1 MSAAPP
7 TVRSPGR
14 TWLLLV
20 VLHVPFIVFAIAQA
34 GFGLAHTP
42 PPSSSHGALAVV
54 LVLAASAIQVRHSL
68 AAARGT
74 RPRYWPWSLA
84 LLVAIVYVPAPW
96 FGARWAPLPW
106 FVLTS
111 FAMLLDRRLVVGA
124 IVAGEGAWFLVMEYA
139 EPGLANVAA
148 QIAYLAA
155 VHLLGLIGLYGAI
168 RLVRLHDGLR
178 AARAELA
185 DLAMGRERLRISRD
199 LHDLL
204 GQSLTAVSLKGDLAI
219 GLLERNDIP
228 RAITEID
235 GLTAI
240 ARSTLRDV
248 LDIAH
253 REPPIALA
261 SEIERMVELLASIGT
276 ETRVDLMPG
285 RLSPAIDEL
294 FAWALREGMTNV
306 LRHSS
311 ATTCSIA
318 TVRSRGAVRLEIIN
332 DGAMPVASGGSGLSG
347 LADRVG
353 ALGGRLDVGPMPGT
367 GTRLAADLP
376 IVR

>member
-1 MSAAPP
+1 
-7 TVRSPGR
+7 
-14 TWLLLV
+14 
-20 VLHVPFIVFAIAQA
+20 LHVPFIAFAIAQA
-34 GFGLAHTP
+34 GLGLAVDRL
-42 PPSSSHGALAVV
+42 PSSKHDALAIV
-54 LVLAASAIQVRHSL
+54 LVLAAGAIQVRHSL

-74 RPRYWPWSLA
+74 RPRYWPWTLV
-84 LLVAIVYVPAPW
+84 LLVALVYVPAPW
-96 FGARWAPLPW
+96 FGVRWSTLQW

-124 IVAGEGAWFLVMEYA
+124 IVAGECAWFVAMKHPD
-139 EPGLANVAA
+139 PGLANLLAE
-148 QIAYLAA
+148 IAYLGA
-155 VHLLGLIGLYGAI
+155 VHLLGVIGLYGAI

-261 SEIERMVELLASIGT
+261 SEIERMVDLLASIGT
-276 ETRVDLMPG
+276 ETRVEVMPG
-285 RLSPAIDEL
+285 PLPPAIDEL

-306 LRHSS
+306 LRHST
-311 ATTCSIA
+311 ATTCSISVA
-318 TVRSRGAVRLEIIN
+318 RGRGTVRLEIIN

-347 LADRVG
+347 LATRAAELSG
-353 ALGGRLDVGPMPGT
+353 TASGRPFGDGRFQLTVEVPEETP
-367 GTRLAADLP
+367 
-376 IVR
+376 